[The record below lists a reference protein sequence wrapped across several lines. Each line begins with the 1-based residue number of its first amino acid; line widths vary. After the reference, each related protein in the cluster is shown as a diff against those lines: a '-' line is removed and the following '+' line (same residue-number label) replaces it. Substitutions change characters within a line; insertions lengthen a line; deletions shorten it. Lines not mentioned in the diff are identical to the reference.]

1 MLPAWEGRRGFPWPS
16 LCFSWCRKVWWGPRP
31 VSFPFPSICKPKS
44 LDPVNT
50 MIIPSPGCLLWPCL
64 ISSLASMPRCLY
76 VGEESHSLIEKDEKG
91 SVGLVP
97 WGTWISSAGSACWWK
112 ILGCLLGRKKSFPV
126 VSVSPDDVKRTPFW
140 CGGTLL
146 SKLPSAASMRVNK
159 CWVWVIFISEW
170 DVSRT
175 SATQH
180 PLLSWG
186 MKLTPLLGFKTSS
199 SSYHFWS
206 AALVWLWHHFLG
218 LLLSLVRS
226 RRNQK
231 SMTFC
236 WKQKFQCAF
245 FILIRHLIQLWSRMT
260 FASNILWSEIDCN

>member
-1 MLPAWEGRRGFPWPS
+1 MLGRRVTVSLKKMKKVQWALSPEELGFLLLGLPAGERYWD
-16 LCFSWCRKVWWGPRP
+16 V
-31 VSFPFPSICKPKS
+31 
-44 LDPVNT
+44 
-50 MIIPSPGCLLWPCL
+50 
-64 ISSLASMPRCLY
+64 SLA
-76 VGEESHSLIEKDEKG
+76 G
-91 SVGLVP
+91 
-97 WGTWISSAGSACWWK
+97 
-112 ILGCLLGRKKSFPV
+112 KKSFPV